1 MDAVSSSQ
9 GLHGSERPGAL
20 LVGVCRCLHDGAAAR
35 VHQLLLGAAVVET
48 MPAPSETE
56 DVATSFGTV
65 RAYTWAGGGEQDS
78 PPVVPLPGRTSGA
91 PMWAANVPKL
101 ARSRRVIALDAL
113 GDAGMSVQPAPLTS
127 VEDQA
132 AWTDEVISALAPE
145 GPHLVG
151 HSFGGAT
158 AAVYAGSIP
167 TACAP

>member
-1 MDAVSSSQ
+1 
-9 GLHGSERPGAL
+9 
-20 LVGVCRCLHDGAAAR
+20 
-35 VHQLLLGAAVVET
+35 
-48 MPAPSETE
+48 
-56 DVATSFGTV
+56 
-65 RAYTWAGGGEQDS
+65 
-78 PPVVPLPGRTSGA
+78 
-91 PMWAANVPKL
+91 MWAANVPKL

-113 GDAGMSVQPAPLTS
+113 GDAGMSVQSAPLTS

-132 AWTDEVISALAPE
+132 AWIDEVISALAPE